1 MSRVSLFRW
10 WKAGIVALTIVLLG
24 WSIATRP
31 VSELQTALFF
41 AALVLVATFLRIEG
55 GDATVGFE
63 AAVVFGAL
71 IIFHSPFVALL
82 AVFLG
87 CAAHG
92 VYLALK
98 EKRLSIDPFYN
109 ASQLA
114 LSYTIVGLLYSVAVA
129 EDAKPA
135 AKMAGFV
142 LLLVGYLVTHLLFVS
157 IRRYFEEETAPLDFR
172 RVLTVHG
179 KTLVLITPVVAIEV
193 MLYARSE
200 EHTSELQS
208 QSNLVCRLLLEKKK

>member
-1 MSRVSLFRW
+1 MPLLPMPRSSFFGW
-10 WKAGIVALTIVLLG
+10 WKAAVVALTIVLLA
-24 WSIATRP
+24 ATVLVRP
-31 VSELQTALFF
+31 VTELKTALFF
-41 AALVLVATFLRIEG
+41 AALVLIATFLRIEG

-98 EKRLSIDPFYN
+98 EKRISLEPFYN

-114 LSYTIVGLLYSVAVA
+114 LTYAIVGLLYSVAVA
-129 EDAKPA
+129 RDAKPA
-135 AKMAGFV
+135 AK
-142 LLLVGYLVTHLLFVS
+142 
-157 IRRYFEEETAPLDFR
+157 
-172 RVLTVHG
+172 
-179 KTLVLITPVVAIEV
+179 
-193 MLYARSE
+193 
-200 EHTSELQS
+200 
-208 QSNLVCRLLLEKKK
+208 